1 MRSGEHIVQ
10 KTSAI
15 FMKTARIICKTSSPP
30 QSTHVPSRKYHIWE
44 TPNRTQTDSRKNSA
58 ETPFEENATIIFSKH
73 PAMSCRLLYSFPY
86 CADECTA
93 LHYVHAYIQAHI
105 GFPRDCRFVSGVRT
119 HKPSTTDI
127 NEGTC
132 NDYKGLID
140 AANLR
145 GYDYWGHSNK

>member
-1 MRSGEHIVQ
+1 MSVTLLLPLLCGRMYC
-10 KTSAI
+10 T
-15 FMKTARIICKTSSPP
+15 
-30 QSTHVPSRKYHIWE
+30 
-44 TPNRTQTDSRKNSA
+44 
-58 ETPFEENATIIFSKH
+58 TI
-73 PAMSCRLLYSFPY
+73 
-86 CADECTA
+86 
-93 LHYVHAYIQAHI
+93 HAYIQAHI

-119 HKPSTTDI
+119 HKLSTTDI